1 MAIGAISV
9 TWAWRISIRRLDG
22 SFAEGAALSAI
33 AITSNELTARPFGVA
48 PHAVLPASSGTTLCL
63 SAMEANVHAM
73 VAGGGPFKTPTQ
85 NEGLLDER
93 QKDYRDQTRKDEI
106 AREVPFGG

>member
-9 TWAWRISIRRLDG
+9 TWAWRISVRRLDG
-22 SFAEGAALSAI
+22 SSERAALSAI
-33 AITSNELTARPFGVA
+33 AITSKE
-48 PHAVLPASSGTTLCL
+48 AS
-63 SAMEANVHAM
+63 VHAM

-93 QKDYRDQTRKDEI
+93 QKDYRDQARKDEI
-106 AREVPFGG
+106 AREVHPSWWHRLRRRWRRGRPEDL